1 MTSLCSL
8 TLAQILGGCGIFSS
22 PGFEKKPD
30 IPPLL
35 WYSVHL
41 WPVLA
46 LNLMFWRT
54 WLWHKILSPPEIR
67 LYPHCLKFREMLSAF
82 PRLVVGTMHNSG
94 EITMLPI
101 PGSNKKQDDCFSP
114 FITRVCLCVCLVLS
128 VIYPPLCM
136 TLLLVI
142 YLPICVILSVFCF
155 TLFACTCQL
164 WTDLV
169 SLVSA

>member
-54 WLWHKILSPPEIR
+54 WLWHKVLSPPEIR

-82 PRLVVGTMHNSG
+82 PRMMVGTMPNLG
-94 EITMLPI
+94 EIIILPI
-101 PGSNKKQDDCFSP
+101 PGSNKKQDDSFSP
-114 FITRVCLCVCLVLS
+114 FITRVCLCMPCAVSHISTSMYDV
-128 VIYPPLCM
+128 
-136 TLLLVI
+136 LLVI
-142 YLPICVILSVFCF
+142 YPPICVILSVFRL

-164 WTDLV
+164 WTDSI
-169 SLVSA
+169 SLISA